1 MAAPEDIMDGL
12 EERLLSHSKAF
23 ESLLALTP
31 AQEYYGSQIVDG
43 KDPSEQW
50 RAKKQTK
57 EEKRLAKKAK
67 LDPANQKSA
76 LDVMK
81 ERERKRKRELG
92 MDEDDKEATE
102 DAEQTNGGK
111 RQKVEETAEDAEER
125 RKQKAEARKEKREK
139 KKAKA
144 AKLKEKRE
152 LKKAAKLEAE
162 GGEAATTKKGR
173 TASVAKVNGVDVNTI
188 DEEEVDDEDDD
199 DTSAHPVDAADMERM
214 DFDGL
219 VDPEED
225 EAGSGADD
233 VPEEAIPSPSTAP
246 SSPDVDGIA
255 FDTSANHST
264 ASSLSS
270 IVPPSETAN
279 IVPMPQ
285 RKQAPAASA
294 VPAKSTIDTTIT
306 SQPKEIPSGVS
317 SPRLVLPKI
326 DSEAL
331 QERLRARIEELR
343 AKRKAD
349 GPDGNAPKSR
359 QDLLDQ
365 RRKKEE
371 QRKAH
376 KKELRRK
383 AKEEES
389 RKQEERLRGSGS
401 PLSADIFS
409 PRSPKPQETNFSF
422 SRLAFDDGTAADP
435 SLSGLVD
442 APRKKGP
449 QDARGA
455 LLAAEGKAKRLASYD
470 PTKQADIA
478 EKDLW
483 LNAKKRAHGER
494 VRDDTS
500 LLKKALKRKEKGKG
514 KSEKEWDER
523 KEAVVKGKEMKD
535 KRREGNLQKRREGK
549 GDKGKQG
556 GNTKGGGAK
565 KGKPKGRPG
574 FEGRFKA

>member
-92 MDEDDKEATE
+92 MDDDGEEAAE
-102 DAEQTNGGK
+102 DAEQTSGGK

-162 GGEAATTKKGR
+162 GGAPAVTKKGR
-173 TASVAKVNGVDVNTI
+173 TAPVAKVNGVDADVA
-188 DEEEVDDEDDD
+188 DEEDDDEDADS
-199 DTSAHPVDAADMERM
+199 SAQLVDAADMEKM

-219 VDPEED
+219 IDDD
-225 EAGSGADD
+225 EAETGPGAED
-233 VPEEAIPSPSTAP
+233 VPEEAMASPSTALR
-246 SSPDVDGIA
+246 S
-255 FDTSANHST
+255 
-264 ASSLSS
+264 
-270 IVPPSETAN
+270 VPA
-279 IVPMPQ
+279 PQ

-294 VPAKSTIDTTIT
+294 APAKPTVDTTAV
-306 SQPKEIPSGVS
+306 SQSRETPSGVS
-317 SPRLVLPKI
+317 SPRLVLPNI

-383 AKEEES
+383 AKEDES

-449 QDARGA
+449 QDTRGA

-556 GNTKGGGAK
+556 GNSKGGGAK

>member
-1 MAAPEDIMDGL
+1 MTAPEDIMDGL

-92 MDEDDKEATE
+92 MDDDSEEAVE
-102 DAEQTNGGK
+102 DAEQTNTSK

-162 GGEAATTKKGR
+162 GGEAITTKKGR
-173 TASVAKVNGVDVNTI
+173 TAPVAKVNGVNAEVA
-188 DEEEVDDEDDD
+188 DEEDDEDDAD
-199 DTSAHPVDAADMERM
+199 SSAQPVDATDMEKM

-219 VDPEED
+219 IDDEEA
-225 EAGSGADD
+225 ETGPGADD
-233 VPEEAIPSPSTAP
+233 LLEEAMASPSTAP

-264 ASSLSS
+264 TSSLSS
-270 IVPPSETAN
+270 IVPPTDTVKS
-279 IVPMPQ
+279 VPAPQ

-294 VPAKSTIDTTIT
+294 APAKPTVDTTAA
-306 SQPKEIPSGVS
+306 SQPRETPSGVS
-317 SPRLVLPKI
+317 SPRLVLPNI

-349 GPDGNAPKSR
+349 GPEGNAPKSR

-401 PLSADIFS
+401 PLSADIFL

-556 GNTKGGGAK
+556 GNSKGGGAK